1 MGGTCTTVGCVRNG
15 DVRGVHACM
24 HACMS
29 LCVCVNPFS
38 NEGQKLS
45 AALARTHLVG

>member
-1 MGGTCTTVGCVRNG
+1 MVMCVG
-15 DVRGVHACM
+15 CM
-24 HACMS
+24 HACVYEFV
-29 LCVCVNPFS
+29 CVCVNPFS